1 MTQGKASHT
10 RSFSHY
16 EVVPHDIAL
25 RLIAEAEAE
34 KEEDK

>member
-16 EVVPHDIAL
+16 EMVPHDIAQK
-25 RLIAEAEAE
+25 LIAEAEAAREEE
-34 KEEDK
+34 K